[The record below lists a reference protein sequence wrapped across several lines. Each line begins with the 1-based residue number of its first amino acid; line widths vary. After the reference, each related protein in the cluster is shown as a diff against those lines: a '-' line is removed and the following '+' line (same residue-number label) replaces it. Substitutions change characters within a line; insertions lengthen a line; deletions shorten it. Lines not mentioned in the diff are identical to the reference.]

1 MSNNEVFE
9 TIFKKVS
16 IQIIDNNFIEMNV
29 IKEKDG
35 KYKYSNN
42 IELKNLVDVLSKNVE
57 IIANALVS
65 NLLIED
71 KKSVKKILIN
81 HFESKEFIKSMLK
94 ITYSFKSVKKFK
106 YEDLKKIYYDHI
118 IYNMMNHSLIEK
130 ILALT
135 PELNFKN
142 WIIRRK
148 KTIIFGYIICLI
160 VMIITFYVFLID

>member
-16 IQIIDNNFIEMNV
+16 IQIIDNNFIDMNV
-29 IKEKDG
+29 VKEKDG
-35 KYKYSNN
+35 KYRYSNN
-42 IELKNLVDVLSKNVE
+42 IELKDLVDILNKNVD
-57 IIANALVS
+57 IITNALVS
-65 NLLIED
+65 NLLIDD
-71 KKSVKKILIN
+71 KQSVRKILIN

-94 ITYSFKSVKKFK
+94 ITYSFKTIRKFE
-106 YEDLKKIYYDHI
+106 YDDLKKIYYEHLLQ
-118 IYNMMNHSLIEK
+118 NMMSYSLIEK

-148 KTIIFGYIICLI
+148 KTIIFGYVICLVI
-160 VMIITFYVFLID
+160 MILTFYVFLID

>member
-29 IKEKDG
+29 VKEKDG
-35 KYKYSNN
+35 KYRYSND
-42 IELKNLVDVLSKNVE
+42 IELKNLVDILNKNTE
-57 IIANALVS
+57 IISNALVS

-71 KKSVKKILIN
+71 KRSVRKILIN
-81 HFESKEFIKSMLK
+81 HFESKEFIKSMFK
-94 ITYSFKSVKKFK
+94 ITNSFKTVKKLK

-118 IYNMMNHSLIEK
+118 FYNMMNHSLIEK

-135 PELNFKN
+135 PELNFKS
-142 WIIRRK
+142 WILRRK
-148 KTIIFGYIICLI
+148 KTVIFGYIICL
-160 VMIITFYVFLID
+160 VLLIITFYVFLID